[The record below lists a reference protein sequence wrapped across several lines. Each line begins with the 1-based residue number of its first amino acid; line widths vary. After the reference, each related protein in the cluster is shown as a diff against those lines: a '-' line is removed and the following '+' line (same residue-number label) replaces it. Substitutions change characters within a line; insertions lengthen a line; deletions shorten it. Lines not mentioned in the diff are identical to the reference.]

1 MKAADRQNKL
11 SELERV
17 REIHQLIKRSTDNP
31 KNETFRVTQEKL
43 AEDLDVSDRQIHRDL
58 DTLRARVGE
67 RDVANQLPG
76 GGDGLIYD
84 AVNL

>member
-31 KNETFRVTQEKL
+31 KKETFRVTQEKL
-43 AEDLDVSDRQIHRDL
+43 AEELDVSDRQIHRDL

-67 RDVANQLPG
+67 RDVANQLRG